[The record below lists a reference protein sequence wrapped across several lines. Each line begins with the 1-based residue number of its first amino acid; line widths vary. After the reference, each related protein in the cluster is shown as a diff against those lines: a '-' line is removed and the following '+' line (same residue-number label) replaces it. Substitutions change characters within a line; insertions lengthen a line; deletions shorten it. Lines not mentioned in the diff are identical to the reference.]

1 MLFYDYHNAPNP
13 RVVRMFAAEKGIDLP
28 LHKLNMRDGETARA
42 PYKTEIN
49 RTGQIPALV
58 LDNGF
63 ALREVLPICE
73 YLEEKFPER
82 PLIGTTPEERA
93 EARMWTRYIDLK
105 YCETMSQ
112 ACIVAEGPI
121 REHYLLNNRVLPS
134 SVAGDLTA
142 IARDRLRWIDGEL
155 AGREFV
161 CGERFTLADVHF
173 FCFLDFFE
181 VIDFPYPRDLAWL
194 DDYYRRMKA
203 RPSTAA

>member
-1 MLFYDYHNAPNP
+1 MLFYDYHGAPNP

-28 LHKLNMRDGETARA
+28 IHALDLAGGETTQA
-42 PYKTEIN
+42 PYITHIN

-73 YLEEKFPER
+73 YLEEVFPEP
-82 PLIGTTPEERA
+82 PLIGATPEERA

-112 ACIVAEGPI
+112 ACIVAEGEI
-121 REHYLLNNRVLPS
+121 REHYLRTNRLLPS
-134 SVAGDLTA
+134 SVAPDLTA
-142 IARDRLRWIDGEL
+142 IANDRLRWIDGEL
-155 AGREFV
+155 VGRQFV
-161 CGERFTLADVHF
+161 CGPRFTLADVHF

-181 VIDFPYPRDLAWL
+181 LIGFPYPRDLVWL
-194 DDYYRRMKA
+194 DEYYQRIKA
-203 RPSTAA
+203 RPSTLA

>member
-1 MLFYDYHNAPNP
+1 MLFYDYHDAPNH
-13 RVVRMFAAEKGIDLP
+13 RVVRMFAAEKGVVLPIHALDL
-28 LHKLNMRDGETARA
+28 RGGETDRA

-49 RTGQIPALV
+49 RTGQVPALV

-73 YLEEKFPER
+73 YLEETFPDR
-82 PLIGTTPEERA
+82 PMIGATPEERA
-93 EARMWTRYIDLK
+93 ETRMWTRYIDLK

-121 REHYLLNNRVLPS
+121 RKQYARSNRLLPS
-134 SVAGDLTA
+134 SVAPDLAA

-155 AGREFV
+155 TGRAFV
-161 CGERFTLADVHF
+161 CGDRFTLADVHF

-181 VIDFPYPRDLAWL
+181 LIDLPYPRDLVWL
-194 DDYYRRMKA
+194 GDYYARAKA
-203 RPSTAA
+203 RPSAAA